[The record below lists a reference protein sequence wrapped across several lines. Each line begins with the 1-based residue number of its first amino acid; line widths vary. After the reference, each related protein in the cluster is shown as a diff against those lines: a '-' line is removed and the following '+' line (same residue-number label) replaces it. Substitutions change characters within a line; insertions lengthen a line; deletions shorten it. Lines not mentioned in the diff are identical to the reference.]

1 MKIAPA
7 YPCPTQVIRNPVRLE
22 PPREIAQL
30 PQVVAIQR
38 IGGSN
43 RQRHAMHRDRVA
55 GAHAF
60 EHFERAPARD
70 HEIFRDDLEP
80 IDAGTRLQHVT
91 VVLTPEPDAVA
102 EHREVA
108 TFQHCCLSPTSESYP
123 VCRPP
128 RRIPLPTASSRSLCP
143 CTHCRRRT

>member
-1 MKIAPA
+1 
-7 YPCPTQVIRNPVRLE
+7 
-22 PPREIAQL
+22 
-30 PQVVAIQR
+30 
-38 IGGSN
+38 
-43 RQRHAMHRDRVA
+43 MHRDRIA
-55 GAHAF
+55 GPHAF

-80 IDAGTRLQHVT
+80 IDPGTRLEHVA

-108 TFQHCCLSPTSESYP
+108 TLQHCCLSPTSESYP

-128 RRIPLPTASSRSLCP
+128 PCIPLPTASSRSLCP
-143 CTHCRRRT
+143 CTRSVPCIHCSRSGTDSGPCTHCRRRT